1 MAENV
6 DPLQSFTFMLDVNG
20 LKGYFTS
27 VDGLGSENEV
37 VVGKYI
43 TPDGK
48 EIQAKAPGRLTWG
61 DVTLKRGITAD
72 MKIWEWR
79 QMIVDGKVKDARKAV
94 SVTLLDRTYAP
105 IVTWNLTNAWPS
117 KVSAMTLSSDSD
129 DFAIEEVTLVHEGIT
144 REGVAGMPASRA

>member
-1 MAENV
+1 MADT

-20 LKGYFTS
+20 LQGFFTS

-48 EIQAKAPGRLTWG
+48 ELQAKTAGRLTWG

-79 QMIVDGKVKDARKAV
+79 QMVVDGKLKEARKAV
-94 SVTLLDRTYAP
+94 SITLLDRTYAP
-105 IVTWNLTNAWPS
+105 VVTWNLINAWPS
-117 KVSAMTLSSDSD
+117 KISAMSLSADSN
-129 DFAIEEVTLVHEGIT
+129 DFAMEEMTLVHEGIT
-144 REGVAGMPASRA
+144 REGVAGMPAARA